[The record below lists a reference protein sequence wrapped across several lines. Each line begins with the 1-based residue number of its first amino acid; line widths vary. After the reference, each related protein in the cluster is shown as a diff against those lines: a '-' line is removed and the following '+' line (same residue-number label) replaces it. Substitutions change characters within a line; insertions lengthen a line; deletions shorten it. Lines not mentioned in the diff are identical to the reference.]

1 MGTILR
7 VFSRLAGLLLAIGL
21 LVRVF
26 LIGLVGAAFLRVA
39 GVVDPQLL
47 PAFWAMLGAALFI
60 AVAPAWA
67 AGADEVRRGIRDKKI
82 AGAIKE
88 YEEG

>member
-1 MGTILR
+1 MWQG
-7 VFSRLAGLLLAIGL
+7 FAMAGNE
-21 LVRVF
+21 R
-26 LIGLVGAAFLRVA
+26 LRVA

-47 PAFWAMLGAALFI
+47 PAFWAMLLAALFV
-60 AVAPAWA
+60 AVGPAHE